1 MARRLMAGHRS
12 LAPAVMVRIHPGQLY
27 RSWVPTLVAVV
38 CTGAAPLGLS
48 GAPRP
53 SPLAPPLVS
62 PVLQGRPEP
71 LSPPDSSRVRS
82 QAEHAQGRFERIRRR
97 LLPDVWAEGGRP
109 CEERIGRLCLWHGG
123 GDDWEPVPDPS
134 DLVDARD
141 DLLEAMAAAADR
153 IPADEWI
160 LGQRIRYLGEA
171 GRWEDAVRLARAC
184 GGAASSWC
192 SVLEGFALHGMGR
205 YEMALE
211 RFRRGLETMDPEEAR
226 KWKDPS
232 MLLDGEGSDVLE
244 DAPDEDQWEDVR
256 ARVWTLADP
265 LYLVAGNDR
274 ESEHYA
280 RWTFSKISDGARNAW
295 GMRWGDDLE
304 EITLRYGWER
314 GWERVRPEFGAGRDV
329 VRVIGH
335 QLPDGKEFT
344 PPGRVLEGPWTLQP
358 GAWIPEEERPQSA
371 HVPAYAP
378 SLLPGIAQVAVFHR
392 GDSIVVAASTEL
404 PANPDTVRN
413 GATSWPRT
421 GNDGAAVGPIPWP
434 QPPLLDG
441 PEQFGL
447 FVVDEMDRISGT
459 TDRISGTTDRIGGTM
474 DRIGGTMD
482 RIGGATG
489 RISGT
494 SRGPREGAFH
504 LTMPAGKYLLS
515 VEAWAPE
522 EGLGGRIRHGIST
535 EVIPDDLATLSD
547 LILLHPGDALPQN
560 LFSALPSMRSSARL
574 EVDTPLVLGWEIFGL
589 SSREEDVSFQLSFY
603 KEGEGFFGKI
613 GRWLGFGG
621 REEPLRIVWSEPGP
635 SDIGPWFRSIEV
647 TIPEVDPGEY
657 VLRLGVSTLG
667 RGELVRTRLVEIV
680 P

>member
-1 MARRLMAGHRS
+1 MILDASRFERYRT

-27 RSWVPTLVAVV
+27 GNWAPTLVAVV
-38 CTGAAPLGLS
+38 CAWAAPVGLS

-53 SPLAPPLVS
+53 SPLAPSLVS

-71 LSPPDSSRVRS
+71 LSSPDSSRLRS
-82 QAEHAQGRFERIRRR
+82 QAEDAQERFERTRRR
-97 LLPDVWAEGGRP
+97 LLPDVRADGGRP

-123 GDDWEPVPDPS
+123 EDDWEPVPDPS

-192 SVLEGFALHGMGR
+192 SVLEGFALHGIGR

-232 MLLDGEGSDVLE
+232 MLLDGKGSDVLE

-314 GWERVRPEFGAGRDV
+314 GWERIRPEFGAGRDV
-329 VRVIGH
+329 VSVIGH
-335 QLPDGKEFT
+335 QLPDGKEFA

-358 GAWIPEEERPQSA
+358 GAWIPGKERPRSA

-404 PANPDTVRN
+404 PANFDTVAER
-413 GATSWPRT
+413 
-421 GNDGAAVGPIPWP
+421 
-434 QPPLLDG
+434 
-441 PEQFGL
+441 
-447 FVVDEMDRISGT
+447 
-459 TDRISGTTDRIGGTM
+459 
-474 DRIGGTMD
+474 
-482 RIGGATG
+482 
-489 RISGT
+489 
-494 SRGPREGAFH
+494 
-504 LTMPAGKYLLS
+504 
-515 VEAWAPE
+515 
-522 EGLGGRIRHGIST
+522 RH
-535 EVIPDDLATLSD
+535 ELAT
-547 LILLHPGDALPQN
+547 H
-560 LFSALPSMRSSARL
+560 
-574 EVDTPLVLGWEIFGL
+574 
-589 SSREEDVSFQLSFY
+589 RE
-603 KEGEGFFGKI
+603 
-613 GRWLGFGG
+613 
-621 REEPLRIVWSEPGP
+621 
-635 SDIGPWFRSIEV
+635 
-647 TIPEVDPGEY
+647 
-657 VLRLGVSTLG
+657 
-667 RGELVRTRLVEIV
+667 
-680 P
+680 

>member
-1 MARRLMAGHRS
+1 MAGHRF

-27 RSWVPTLVAVV
+27 GSWVRTLVALV
-38 CTGAAPLGLS
+38 CAWAVPLGLS
-48 GAPRP
+48 GAPSRS
-53 SPLAPPLVS
+53 SPALPLVS
-62 PVLQGRPEP
+62 PVLQRQSEP
-71 LSPPDSSRVRS
+71 LSPPDSLRVRS
-82 QAEHAQGRFERIRRR
+82 QAEDAQERFERLRRR
-97 LLPDVWAEGGRP
+97 LLPDVRADGGRP

-123 GDDWEPVPDPS
+123 EDDWEPVPDPS
-134 DLVDARD
+134 DLVDARN
-141 DLLEAMAAAADR
+141 DLLEAMAAAADH

-171 GRWEDAVRLARAC
+171 GQWEDAVRLAQAC
-184 GGAASSWC
+184 GGSASSWC

-205 YEMALE
+205 YGMALE

-232 MLLDGEGSDVLE
+232 MLLDGEGSGVLD
-244 DAPDEDQWEDVR
+244 DAPDEDQWENVR

-280 RWTFSKISDGARNAW
+280 RWTFSKMSDGARNAW

-314 GWERVRPEFGAGRDV
+314 GWERVRPEVGAGRDV
-329 VRVIGH
+329 LSVIGH
-335 QLPDGKEFT
+335 QLPNGKEFT
-344 PPGRVLEGPWTLQP
+344 PPGRVLEGPSTPLP
-358 GAWIPEEERPQSA
+358 GAWILEEERPRSA

-378 SLLPGIAQVAVFHR
+378 SFLPGIAQVAVFHR

-404 PANPDTVRN
+404 PANPDTVPK
-413 GATSWPRT
+413 GATSWPLM
-421 GNDGAAVGPIPWP
+421 GNDAVAEGPIPWP

-447 FVVDEMDRISGT
+447 FVVDEM
-459 TDRISGTTDRIGGTM
+459 
-474 DRIGGTMD
+474 
-482 RIGGATG
+482 G

-494 SRGPREGAFH
+494 SRGPCEGALH
-504 LTMPAGKYLLS
+504 LTVAAGTYLLS

-547 LILLHPGDALPQN
+547 LILLHPRDSLPES
-560 LFSALPSMRSSARL
+560 LFLALPSMRSSARL
-574 EVDTPLVLGWEIFGL
+574 ETDAPLVVGWEVFGL
-589 SSREEDVSFQLSFY
+589 SPRQEDVSFQLSFY

-613 GRWLGFGG
+613 GRWLGLGG

-635 SDIGPWFRSIEV
+635 SDMSPWFRSIEV

-657 VLRLGVSTLG
+657 LFRLKVTTLG

>member
-1 MARRLMAGHRS
+1 MAGHRS

-27 RSWVPTLVAVV
+27 GSWVPTLVAVV
-38 CTGAAPLGLS
+38 CTWAVPVGLS
-48 GAPRP
+48 GAPGP
-53 SPLAPPLVS
+53 STLALPLVS

-71 LSPPDSSRVRS
+71 LSPPDSDRVRS
-82 QAEHAQGRFERIRRR
+82 QAEDAQERFERIRRR
-97 LLPDVWAEGGRP
+97 LLPDVRADGGRP

-123 GDDWEPVPDPS
+123 EDDWEPVPDPS
-134 DLVDARD
+134 DLVDERD

-184 GGAASSWC
+184 GGAAPSWC

-211 RFRRGLETMDPEEAR
+211 RFRSGLETMDPEEAR

-232 MLLDGEGSDVLE
+232 MLLDGKGSDVLD
-244 DAPDEDQWEDVR
+244 DATGQDQWEDVR

-280 RWTFSKISDGARNAW
+280 RWTFSKMSDGARNAW

-329 VRVIGH
+329 LSVIGH

-344 PPGRVLEGPWTLQP
+344 PPGRVLEGPSTLQP
-358 GAWIPEEERPQSA
+358 GTWIPEEERPRSA

-392 GDSIVVAASTEL
+392 GDSILVAASTEL

-413 GATSWPRT
+413 GATTWPPT

-447 FVVDEMDRISGT
+447 FVVDEMDRISGAT
-459 TDRISGTTDRIGGTM
+459 
-474 DRIGGTMD
+474 D
-482 RIGGATG
+482 RIGGATR

-504 LTMPAGKYLLS
+504 LTVPAGKYLLS

-547 LILLHPGDALPQN
+547 LILLHPGDALPRT
-560 LFSALPSMRSSARL
+560 LFSAFPSMRSSARL

-589 SSREEDVSFQLSFY
+589 RPRQEDVSFQLSFY
-603 KEGEGFFGKI
+603 KEGESFFGKI

-635 SDIGPWFRSIEV
+635 SDIAPWFRAIEV

-657 VLRLGVSTLG
+657 VFRLGVTTPG

>member
-1 MARRLMAGHRS
+1 MILDASRFERYRT

-53 SPLAPPLVS
+53 SPIAPPLVS

-82 QAEHAQGRFERIRRR
+82 EAEDAQGRFERIRRR
-97 LLPDVWAEGGRP
+97 LLPDVWADGGRP

-314 GWERVRPEFGAGRDV
+314 GWERVRPQFGAGRDV

-421 GNDGAAVGPIPWP
+421 GNDGVAVGPIPWP

-459 TDRISGTTDRIGGTM
+459 
-474 DRIGGTMD
+474 
-482 RIGGATG
+482 
-489 RISGT
+489 

-504 LTMPAGKYLLS
+504 LTMPAGRYLLS

-589 SSREEDVSFQLSFY
+589 SSRQEDVSFQLSFY

-657 VLRLGVSTLG
+657 VFRLGVSTLG